1 MLRKEKKMDIKP
13 QLITQGHH
21 CGYYWHLMANAM
33 LLGTSRAHTAR
44 LLGKSPSAWLKA
56 PSSSPAVWS
65 SVVVLSPQYL
75 FHQKPL
81 LSLLGWAK
89 WGTHGR
95 KGWEINAKT
104 TQLSGS
110 ESRHKALSPGTK
122 PTLGCRGFYLLPAH
136 QLSSNIKIYTNM
148 CFLHSPPKAETI
160 SKSGLGQR
168 SVIRQGQAISKVP
181 RKRT

>member
-1 MLRKEKKMDIKP
+1 MFRKEKKMDIKP
-13 QLITQGHH
+13 QFITQGHH

-75 FHQKPL
+75 CHQQPL

-89 WGTHGR
+89 WGKHGR

-104 TQLSGS
+104 TQLLGNQLWVEAQSPLWDS
-110 ESRHKALSPGTK
+110 EDSVYFLSISWAPK
-122 PTLGCRGFYLLPAH
+122 WGFTHTCASH
-136 QLSSNIKIYTNM
+136 S
-148 CFLHSPPKAETI
+148 LH
-160 SKSGLGQR
+160 LGQR
-168 SVIRQGQAISKVP
+168 PSAKVASDKGQVMGQGWATSKGP
-181 RKRT
+181 QKRI